1 MAELDIDRIA
11 AAALAIA
18 DKHGVDGFTMRAVA
32 DALDVTPMALY
43 HHVQDKAA
51 LATLLVDTAIRKH
64 PLPPTT
70 GVWQDDLLSM
80 AQWMRQSML
89 KHPVV
94 AQLRHAYN
102 VWTPAMLQMTE
113 RWLSLWQ
120 QSALDLEDV
129 VLAATASSMA
139 IGGLV
144 KEEMIFRTM
153 KHPGNETLAWLPNVR
168 VMFNA
173 EPDRDAQFELAV
185 RSLIDGLHARLT
197 LNRNTSVRTQSVKS
211 AGNATHRAQRQQ
223 RGNTHAHSRVDRK
236 LGKRS
241 KG

>member
-1 MAELDIDRIA
+1 MAELDRDRIA

-32 DALDVTPMALY
+32 DALNVTPMALY

-51 LATLLVDTAIRKH
+51 LVTLLVDTAIRKH
-64 PLPPTT
+64 PHPPTT
-70 GVWQDDLLSM
+70 GAWQEDLLSM
-80 AQWMRQSML
+80 AQWMRQSMV
-89 KHPVV
+89 KHPAV

-120 QSALDLEDV
+120 QSALDLQDA
-129 VLAATASSMA
+129 VLAATTSSMA
-139 IGGLV
+139 ITGLV
-144 KEEMIFRTM
+144 KEEMIFYTM
-153 KHPGNETLAWLPNVR
+153 KQPGNEMLAWLPNVR

-185 RSLIDGLHARLT
+185 RSLIDGLHARLII
-197 LNRNTSVRTQSVKS
+197 NRNTSAQTQSVKS
-211 AGNATHRAQRQQ
+211 AGNASHRVQRHQ
-223 RGNTHAHSRVDRK
+223 RGNTLAIRA
-236 LGKRS
+236 
-241 KG
+241 

>member
-1 MAELDIDRIA
+1 MAELDRDRIA

-32 DALDVTPMALY
+32 NALDVTPMALY
-43 HHVQDKAA
+43 HHVRDKAA
-51 LATLLVDTAIRKH
+51 LVTLLVDTAIRKH

-89 KHPVV
+89 NHPVV

-120 QSALDLEDV
+120 QSALDLEDA
-129 VLAATASSMA
+129 VLAATTSSMA
-139 IGGLV
+139 ITGLV
-144 KEEMIFRTM
+144 KEEMIFYTM
-153 KHPGNETLAWLPNVR
+153 QHPGNEMLAWLPNVR
-168 VMFNA
+168 AMFNTA
-173 EPDRDAQFELAV
+173 PDRDAQFELAV

-197 LNRNTSVRTQSVKS
+197 LNQNTSARTQSVKQ
-211 AGNATHRAQRQQ
+211 AGNATHRTQRQRQ
-223 RGNTHAHSRVDRK
+223 GNTSAHSRVGRK
-236 LGKRS
+236 PGKRS
-241 KG
+241 KS